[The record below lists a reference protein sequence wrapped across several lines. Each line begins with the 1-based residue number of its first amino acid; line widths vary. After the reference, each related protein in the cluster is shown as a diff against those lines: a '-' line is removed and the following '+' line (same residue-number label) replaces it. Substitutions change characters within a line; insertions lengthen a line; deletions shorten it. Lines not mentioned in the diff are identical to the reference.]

1 LFDEFTPEALYAAL
15 QRALAVWRDES
26 AWRRLVQNAMREN
39 FSWERQVE
47 HYLALYRRLAPAQR

>member
-1 LFDEFTPEALYAAL
+1 
-15 QRALAVWRDES
+15 VWRDES